1 MRRLV
6 TAKEMR
12 AMDQQAIQK
21 IGMQGLLLMENA
33 GLGVV
38 QVVEEQLREL
48 KGNRVAIYCG
58 KGNNGGD
65 GMVAA
70 RHLFNK
76 GIAVQVILIGE
87 KEKVKGDG
95 RINMVILQNMGI
107 EPIEVKT
114 RRALEKF
121 KDADL
126 IVDAL
131 LGTGMTGKVTG
142 FVADV
147 IQWINRTT
155 IPVVSV
161 DLPSGLDSD
170 TGTCQDE
177 CIRADQTVTMAEL
190 KRGLVLYPGR
200 EMAGHISLVD
210 IGIPESVSRSAG
222 VQTFLV
228 EEEDI
233 RNQMPFRP
241 PEGHKGTFGKTLVIA
256 GSPGLTGAATL
267 CSKASLLV
275 GGGLTILGI
284 PESINPILE
293 VKLTEVMT
301 KPLVET
307 QGGTLSL
314 RAEKDI
320 NQLLDWADVLAIGP
334 GLSTEPETAQLIRKI
349 VTHIQKPH
357 VIDADGLNAFE
368 GEGHLL
374 EKPQGERILT
384 PHYGELSRLISL
396 PIDRIAKNPI
406 EIARQSAKRFKSVLV
421 LKGAPAV
428 IADPEGTV
436 YVNPTGNSGMATA
449 GCGDVLTGAIT
460 GFLAQ
465 GCMPIHAAILGVYIH
480 GLAGD
485 IAGERYSP
493 RSLIAG
499 DLLATLYQAIQQVE
513 SLE

>member
-1 MRRLV
+1 MQRLV
-6 TAKEMR
+6 TAKEMQE
-12 AMDQQAIQK
+12 MDGKTIQR
-21 IGMQGLLLMENA
+21 IGVQSLLLMENA

-38 QVVEEQLREL
+38 QIVEERLGEL
-48 KGNRVAIYCG
+48 KGNRVVIFCG

-76 GIAVQVILIGE
+76 GIAVQVILIAQ
-87 KEKVKGDG
+87 KEKVRGDA
-95 RINMVILQNMGI
+95 RTNMIILQNMGI
-107 EPIEVKT
+107 DPVEVKT
-114 RRALEKF
+114 RRALEKYNNV
-121 KDADL
+121 DL
-126 IVDAL
+126 VVDAL
-131 LGTGMTGKVTG
+131 LGTGLTGEVIG
-142 FVADV
+142 FIADV
-147 IQWINRTT
+147 IRWINRTG

-161 DLPSGLDSD
+161 DLPSGLHSD
-170 TGTCQDE
+170 TGTYQGE
-177 CIRADQTVTMAEL
+177 CIRADYTVTMAEL

-210 IGIPESVSRSAG
+210 IGIPESVSQSVG

-228 EEEDI
+228 DKEDI
-233 RNQMPFRP
+233 QNRLPSRP
-241 PEGHKGTFGKTLVIA
+241 PSGHKGTFGKTLVLA
-256 GSPGLTGAATL
+256 GSPGLTGAAML

-284 PESINPILE
+284 PEGINSIME

-307 QGGTLSL
+307 SQGTLSL
-314 RAEKDI
+314 QAEKDI
-320 NQLLDWADVLAIGP
+320 DQLLDWADVLAIGP
-334 GLSTEPETAQLIRKI
+334 GLSTETETGQLIRKI
-349 VTHIQKPH
+349 VTRLEKPH

-368 GEGHLL
+368 GMEHLL
-374 EKPQGERILT
+374 EKSQGERILT

-396 PIDRIAKNPI
+396 PIDRIAKDPI
-406 EIARQSAKRFKSVLV
+406 EMARQNAKRFKSVLV
-421 LKGAPAV
+421 LKGAPTV

-436 YVNPTGNSGMATA
+436 FVNPTGNSGMATA

-465 GCMPIHAAILGVYIH
+465 GCTPIHASVLGVYIH

-485 IAGERYSP
+485 IAAGCFNQ
-493 RSLIAG
+493 RSLVAG
-499 DLLATLYQAIQQVE
+499 DLLMTLNQAIQQVE
-513 SLE
+513 SIE